1 MPVGHEATSTPAA
14 SMRIRKALKPEGTS
28 DLGHVSDF
36 GNPTIKI
43 KDKDLNIL
51 NCGVGG
57 IL

>member
-1 MPVGHEATSTPAA
+1 MRI
-14 SMRIRKALKPEGTS
+14 RIRKALKPEGTS